1 MACTDKMDLHR
12 LTAANTKCSNES
24 VDFVEHDVLPMAVR
38 IDFQKKNR
46 QKFNWINTILKLII
60 VIIIVFVQQTEKLY
74 KRIVHGITKSTEDET
89 YKNELQNYIQA
100 AFNVIRYFACMTFLL
115 SIPGIHSSL

>member
-1 MACTDKMDLHR
+1 MGLGVHSSMACTDKMDLHR

-60 VIIIVFVQQTEKLY
+60 IFFYCFCSTDGEIVQEDRSWNY
-74 KRIVHGITKSTEDET
+74 KINR
-89 YKNELQNYIQA
+89 
-100 AFNVIRYFACMTFLL
+100 R
-115 SIPGIHSSL
+115 